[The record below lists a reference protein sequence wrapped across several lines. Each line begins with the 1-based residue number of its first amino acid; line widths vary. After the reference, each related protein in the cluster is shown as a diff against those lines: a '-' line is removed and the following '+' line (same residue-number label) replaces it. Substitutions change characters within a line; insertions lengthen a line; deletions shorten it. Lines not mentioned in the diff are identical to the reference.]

1 MIKHKF
7 STLIFISLLALY
19 TGNASAAGKY
29 NEPCDEISASSNI
42 AVTQT
47 QYGKVGGYLEN
58 NVFTFKGIPYAKA
71 ERFMPPTA
79 PDQWKGIR
87 SSRAYGPTCPQAERM
102 GWQSDEQAFAFNW
115 DDGFPGEDCLRVNIW
130 TQGLKDEKKRPVM
143 VWLHGGGYAAG
154 SGQELPS
161 YDGAALSRK
170 GDVVVVTLNHRLNV
184 LGFLDLSAYGG
195 KYAQSVN
202 VGLLDLVAALRW
214 VNENIENFGGDPS
227 NVTIFGQSGGGGKVS
242 TLLATPSAK
251 GLFQKAIVQSGSMQR
266 TMESK
271 YSQRIAAAT
280 LEELGIKAEEIDKL
294 QTIPYK
300 TLLAAGE
307 KAIANVRKEAEKEG
321 IHSFIFGW
329 GPTVD
334 GNILPQQPEK
344 QAELSKDIPMMIGTT
359 LHEFC
364 ISTYVPELRNA
375 TLDQAKEMLKLG
387 CKGVLIKGGHLDG
400 GLMCDVLQTA
410 TEEAPHLFTAPKVN
424 SRNTHGTG
432 CTLSSAIATFLALG
446 EPMSVAVK
454 KAKQYVYKGIE
465 SGKDVCIGGGHGPLN
480 HFHSPVAM
488 HIFDKNE

>member
-19 TGNASAAGKY
+19 TGNASAAGKH

-58 NVFTFKGIPYAKA
+58 NVLTFKGIPYAKA

-102 GWQSDEQAFAFNW
+102 GWQSD
-115 DDGFPGEDCLRVNIW
+115 
-130 TQGLKDEKKRPVM
+130 
-143 VWLHGGGYAAG
+143 
-154 SGQELPS
+154 
-161 YDGAALSRK
+161 
-170 GDVVVVTLNHRLNV
+170 
-184 LGFLDLSAYGG
+184 
-195 KYAQSVN
+195 
-202 VGLLDLVAALRW
+202 
-214 VNENIENFGGDPS
+214 
-227 NVTIFGQSGGGGKVS
+227 
-242 TLLATPSAK
+242 
-251 GLFQKAIVQSGSMQR
+251 
-266 TMESK
+266 
-271 YSQRIAAAT
+271 
-280 LEELGIKAEEIDKL
+280 
-294 QTIPYK
+294 
-300 TLLAAGE
+300 E

-375 TLDQAKEMLKLG
+375 TLDQAKEMLKAKYGEKTDNYIEIFKKVYPAATPQDMIDFDVTFRPAAIEQGNWKAAQHAAPVYMYQFAWESPVMDGILRSTH
-387 CKGVLIKGGHLDG
+387 CMEIAFVFDNIARCASMTGGGKDAQALADK
-400 GLMCDVLQTA
+400 M
-410 TEEAPHLFTAPKVN
+410 
-424 SRNTHGTG
+424 
-432 CTLSSAIATFLALG
+432 SSAWIQFARTGNPNVEGLPTWEPYTVEKGATMIFNNQSEIKYNQDKELMQFISKF
-446 EPMSVAVK
+446 PMR
-454 KAKQYVYKGIE
+454 G
-465 SGKDVCIGGGHGPLN
+465 
-480 HFHSPVAM
+480 F
-488 HIFDKNE
+488 